1 MMNFKEFQNYI
12 KDNIKEYLPGS
23 YENADISFNEQIRN
37 NDIHLTGITI
47 RRGNEMTAPNIYL
60 NDFFEAYQN
69 GKDLDDIVGDLA
81 DKRIEMEIP
90 FSGKDLMGKLSDY
103 EKAKKNLEI
112 RLCDKEENIGKLK
125 QQVLGT
131 WRFCSYLSYCNR
143 RTEGEKPV

>member
-69 GKDLDDIVGDLA
+69 GKDLDEIVGDLA

-103 EKAKKNLEI
+103 EKA
-112 RLCDKEENIGKLK
+112 
-125 QQVLGT
+125 
-131 WRFCSYLSYCNR
+131 
-143 RTEGEKPV
+143 